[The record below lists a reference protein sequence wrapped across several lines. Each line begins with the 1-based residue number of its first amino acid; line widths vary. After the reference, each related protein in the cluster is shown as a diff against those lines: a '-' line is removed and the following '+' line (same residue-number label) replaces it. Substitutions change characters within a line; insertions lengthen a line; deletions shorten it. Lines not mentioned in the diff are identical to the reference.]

1 MQLKGFYGSSF
12 IVVVVAA
19 VAEAYQSQRQS
30 SRKIP
35 EYVDWLFD

>member
-12 IVVVVAA
+12 IVAVVVVT

-30 SRKIP
+30 SREIP
-35 EYVDWLFD
+35 E

>member
-12 IVVVVAA
+12 IVVVVVA
-19 VAEAYQSQRQS
+19 VAKAYQSQRQS

-35 EYVDWLFD
+35 E

>member
-1 MQLKGFYGSSF
+1 MAFLSMQLKGFYGSSF
-12 IVVVVAA
+12 IVVVVVVA

-35 EYVDWLFD
+35 E

>member
-12 IVVVVAA
+12 IVDVVIVVT
-19 VAEAYQSQRQS
+19 VAEAYQSERQS

-35 EYVDWLFD
+35 E